1 MADMLAR
8 FSLLTMPC
16 LPFYY
21 FTGTNAIQLLQLFTS
36 LVWIKDQMNTDNRK
50 RNLKKRE
57 KKTFAWIVTALNTI
71 GSVQSGVD
79 D

>member
-8 FSLLTMPC
+8 LSLLTMPC
-16 LPFYY
+16 LPFYF